1 MGERKNDKPTFFVVA
16 CSDARLSP
24 NDGEA
29 WHARAGVD
37 GDVFEVRLP
46 GGALVLAEPYST
58 LAQSVLDSFQ
68 LLSTSRKFDHVVL
81 TCHEDCAYYRLRY
94 AVNEISARDE
104 GDAHRYL
111 MRLACER
118 IESLHPKVSVREVY
132 IATRDDSAYD
142 PSPNDVPAGARN
154 DHDDSAAREQGRRL
168 AQAATFNES
177 DRVLD
182 ELAPLA
188 EGLPQEV
195 VEQTL
200 YDSLLNRTATDAD
213 AAQGPGYAKFAEQLI
228 TAKKVEQRTR
238 EFLEMV
244 RAEAGV
250 RSEATLR
257 KLGSTFISQY
267 GKGRLSQS
275 KKQSILEQINFKEK

>member
-1 MGERKNDKPTFFVVA
+1 MGERKKDKPKFFVVA

-29 WHARAGVD
+29 WHEKADIV
-37 GDVFEVRLP
+37 GDVYEVRLP

-58 LAQSVLDSFQ
+58 LAQSVLDSLQ
-68 LLSTSRKFDHVVL
+68 MLNSSKKFDHVVL
-81 TCHEDCAYYRLRY
+81 TCHEDCAYYRMRY
-94 AVNEISARDE
+94 AVNEISASDE

-111 MRLACER
+111 MRFACER
-118 IESLHPKVSVREVY
+118 IETLYPNISVREVY
-132 IATRDDSAYD
+132 IATRDDSPYD
-142 PSPNDVPAGARN
+142 PSPNDAQSVP
-154 DHDDSAAREQGRRL
+154 REGDGDRAEWEEGQHQP
-168 AQAATFNES
+168 QAAVIDPG

-188 EGLPQEV
+188 EGLPQEE

-200 YDSLLNRTATDAD
+200 YDSLLNRSVSDAD
-213 AAQGPGYAKFAEQLI
+213 VSQGPGYSKFAEQLI
-228 TAKKVEQRTR
+228 AAKKIEQRTR
-238 EFLEMV
+238 EFLEIV

-250 RSEATLR
+250 RSEAKLR
-257 KLGSTFISQY
+257 KLGSTFISEY

-275 KKQSILEQINFKEK
+275 KKQSILEQINFKDK